1 MTHGVFFG
9 GSSESDDDEGDGWDI
24 GLVPSPRRRHLN
36 EALQTDDKDEA
47 LKKAMTTGNLSA
59 VEELL
64 NSGVSV
70 ESTFKFGWT
79 PLMYAASVANVELM
93 HILLDRGANASFDK
107 DQYTVLMAACAARAS
122 EEQILK
128 SVDLLLSRNANP
140 NATCSKP
147 SQVLHGALDSRKINR
162 MWGNLL
168 KIAQLDQEKKMTP
181 LMYAAREGHPQVVAL
196 LAGHGSQ
203 INAQDESGYTA
214 LTWAAR
220 YGHKKVVF
228 KLLELGADKSIQ
240 TKDGQTPGEIAKN
253 NKHLELFSLLSLMA
267 TPFQGRF
274 QNLIKEEAIQNL
286 LKAVPDGH
294 KISSYAALGD
304 LEVFLHGLGL
314 EHITELLKEREITLR
329 QLLTMGKE
337 DFIEIGIKDQRDQQ
351 KILDAAKE
359 LQVEEVNLG
368 ELSGVINVE
377 FRIDLSKKR
386 PLPFLSGARMYYLAY
401 LLVLPRKLHLDRHEI
416 LTSAHKKDPDSVC
429 CLERQLSSSPG
440 KSIGFGMEL
449 FLRNLLCNVISFYC
463 YSADEFLSFLVKLNK
478 QCIHLTTAIQSAVNQ
493 FPTDAHKLVLEWS
506 PPQSLARICEDLIS
520 SAEDLNG
527 QASKLKKL
535 VQELQDVQRDNPCR
549 IQPLVEK
556 RRWKKTFFK
565 MAAVT
570 LVGSGCFFFVS
581 RLTLRIVRA
590 QPESYLH
597 LFL

>member
-1 MTHGVFFG
+1 MTRGAFFG
-9 GSSESDDDEGDGWDI
+9 GSSESEDEDDGWDI
-24 GLVPSPRRRHLN
+24 GLVASSDRQEHLDKV
-36 EALQTDDKDEA
+36 LLIDDKDEA
-47 LKKAMTTGNLSA
+47 LKKALTAGNLSA

-107 DQYTVLMAACAARAS
+107 DQYTVLMAACTAHAS

-140 NATCSKP
+140 NATC
-147 SQVLHGALDSRKINR
+147 R
-162 MWGNLL
+162 
-168 KIAQLDQEKKMTP
+168 KKMTP

-253 NKHLELFSLLSLMA
+253 NRHSELFSLLSLMA

-274 QNLIKEEAIQNL
+274 QNLIKGDAIQSL

-294 KISSYAALGD
+294 KISSYGALGD

-314 EHITELLKEREITLR
+314 EHITEALKERDITLR

-337 DFIEIGIKDQRDQQ
+337 DFVEIGIKDQRDQQ

-359 LQVEEVNLG
+359 LQIEELNLG
-368 ELSGVINVE
+368 DLREVINVE
-377 FRIDLSKKR
+377 F
-386 PLPFLSGARMYYLAY
+386 SG
-401 LLVLPRKLHLDRHEI
+401 
-416 LTSAHKKDPDSVC
+416 
-429 CLERQLSSSPG
+429 
-440 KSIGFGMEL
+440 
-449 FLRNLLCNVISFYC
+449 
-463 YSADEFLSFLVKLNK
+463 DEFLSFLVKLNK
-478 QCIHLTTAIQSAVNQ
+478 QCIHLTTAIQSAINQ

-506 PPQSLARICEDLIS
+506 PPQSLDKVCEDLIS

-535 VQELQDVQRDNPCR
+535 MQELHDVQRDNPCR

-556 RRWKKTFFK
+556 SRWKKSLFK
-565 MAAVT
+565 IAAAT
-570 LVGSGCFFFVS
+570 LVGAGCLFFVS